1 MANTATIPLRIV
13 LVALLGLGLAGC
25 KAPAIVIG
33 LAPSLQELQES
44 TVEADGRTSNKIALI
59 DVSGVLFNA
68 DRPGLLTPG
77 PNPVAQLHEQLNR
90 AADDDRVKAIVLRVN
105 SPGGGVTASDLMYR
119 QVQRFKQTTDKPV
132 VVCLMDVA
140 ASGGYYL
147 ACSGDHLV
155 AHPSTVTGSI
165 GVIAQLVSL
174 KPALDRLGITATT
187 LTSGPNKAAG
197 SPLDTLTED
206 QQAVLQTLVDTFY
219 DDFKTI
225 VREARPNVAEADW
238 DKVTDGRVV
247 TGRDALKLG
256 LVDALGDLYT
266 AWDTAKSLANI
277 DRAKLVRY
285 HSALRRVTSPYAA
298 APQANASQT
307 TQINLAQFNL
317 NAGLDANFPVGF
329 YYLWSPA
336 TQLPTRLPQ

>member
-1 MANTATIPLRIV
+1 MTHLLVIPRLA
-13 LVALLGLGLAGC
+13 LVAALLGLLLTGC
-25 KAPAIVIG
+25 NPPSLVIG
-33 LAPSLQELQES
+33 LAPAQQKLKES
-44 TVEADGRTSNKIALI
+44 AVETDGRTSNKIALI
-59 DVSGVLFNA
+59 NVSGTLFNA
-68 DRPGLLTPG
+68 DRPGLLTSG

-90 AADDDRVKAIVLRVN
+90 AADDGRVKAVVLRIN

-119 QVQRFKQTTDKPV
+119 QVQRFKQTTGKPV

-147 ACSGDHLV
+147 ACAGDHLV

-165 GVIAQLVSL
+165 GVIAQLLSL

-187 LTSGPNKAAG
+187 LTSGPNKSAG
-197 SPLDTLTED
+197 SPFDTLTDD

-219 DDFKTI
+219 DDFKAV
-225 VREARPNVAEADW
+225 VREARPGVAEADW

-247 TGRDALKLG
+247 TGRDALALG
-256 LVDALGDLYT
+256 LVDSLGDLYT
-266 AWDTAKSLANI
+266 AWDTAKSLANV
-277 DRAKLVRY
+277 DRAKLIRY
-285 HSALRRVTSPYAA
+285 HSPLRRVTSPYAS
-298 APQANASQT
+298 APQPNSPQL

-317 NAGLDANFPVGF
+317 HAGLDQHLPVGF

-336 TQLPTRLPQ
+336 AQLSK